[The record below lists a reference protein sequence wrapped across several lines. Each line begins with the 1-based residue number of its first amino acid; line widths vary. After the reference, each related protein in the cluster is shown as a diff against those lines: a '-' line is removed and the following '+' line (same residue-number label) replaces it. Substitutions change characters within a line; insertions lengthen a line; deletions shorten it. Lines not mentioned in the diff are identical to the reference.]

1 MTLLVLDEL
10 NGRTRLNRIAHGEA
24 RGEFELRDLL
34 FDHPEILPLAEID
47 PSFGPVVPVA
57 TELNVPGVGRID
69 AVFIDRCGRLVIL
82 ECKLWRNPEARREV
96 IAQILDY
103 AREVAQWRYEDLLRE
118 VSNRL
123 RVSDRNILFE
133 LARNSFA
140 GLTEASFVDH
150 VAQNLKAGRFLL
162 VIAGDGIKEGTE
174 RIGEY
179 LKAQPGL
186 AFGFGMIEVAAY
198 SWFDASTGRT
208 RRILH
213 PRVLARSIAIER
225 HVIRFENDAARIEVV
240 DHDRRKAAQGDAKPS
255 DDFRVAAR
263 RFVDQLIAELPL
275 HRQRARA
282 GYGAAPIRVPG
293 ILAAAGDPRFQS
305 WGRADD
311 RSFSMRTWDPA
322 ELLAVAS
329 AADDD

>member
-10 NGRTRLNRIAHGEA
+10 NGRTRLDRIAHGEA

-82 ECKLWRNPEARREV
+82 ECKLWRNPGARREV

-118 VSNRL
+118 VSSRL
-123 RVSDRNILFE
+123 RVSNRNILFE

-140 GLTEASFVDH
+140 GLTEAGFVDH

-186 AFGFGMIEVAAY
+186 AFGFGMIEVAA
-198 SWFDASTGRT
+198 
-208 RRILH
+208 
-213 PRVLARSIAIER
+213 
-225 HVIRFENDAARIEVV
+225 
-240 DHDRRKAAQGDAKPS
+240 
-255 DDFRVAAR
+255 
-263 RFVDQLIAELPL
+263 
-275 HRQRARA
+275 
-282 GYGAAPIRVPG
+282 
-293 ILAAAGDPRFQS
+293 
-305 WGRADD
+305 
-311 RSFSMRTWDPA
+311 
-322 ELLAVAS
+322 
-329 AADDD
+329 